1 MYLEV
6 IAAADQMKAEKE
18 KQRELEKLRDNE
30 LAEQYKKK
38 LEELEIARREALQK
52 LADRAS
58 KFQGNF
64 IDTVLAKEQEKE
76 AKLDSSIKAHM
87 EKIEKQANQR
97 AAEEKAKQKAY
108 TEQMIAGLQKQQ
120 TEIRLKEQQRS

>member
-6 IAAADQMKAEKE
+6 IAAADQMKAEKD

-30 LAEQYKKK
+30 LAEQYRKK

-76 AKLDSSIKAHM
+76 AKLESSIKAHM
-87 EKIEKQANQR
+87 EKIDK
-97 AAEEKAKQKAY
+97 
-108 TEQMIAGLQKQQ
+108 
-120 TEIRLKEQQRS
+120 